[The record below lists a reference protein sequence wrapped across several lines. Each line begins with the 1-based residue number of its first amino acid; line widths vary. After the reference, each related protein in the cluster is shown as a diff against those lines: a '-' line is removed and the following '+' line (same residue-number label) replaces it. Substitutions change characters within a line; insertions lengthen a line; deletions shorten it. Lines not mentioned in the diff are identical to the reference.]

1 LVVNNISFCKLFSK
15 ERKIKKRKRKKI
27 RKKKQIKK
35 KKRKRI
41 KEGIKE
47 KWIRPH
53 AIIMT

>member
-1 LVVNNISFCKLFSK
+1 LQIIF
-15 ERKIKKRKRKKI
+15 KR
-27 RKKKQIKK
+27 

-53 AIIMT
+53 AIIMA

>member
-15 ERKIKKRKRKKI
+15 EKKKEKKERKEKKRKRKKE
-27 RKKKQIKK
+27 K
-35 KKRKRI
+35 KRI

>member
-1 LVVNNISFCKLFSK
+1 LAVNNISFCKLFSK
-15 ERKIKKRKRKKI
+15 E
-27 RKKKQIKK
+27 KKKER

-53 AIIMT
+53 AIRMA

>member
-1 LVVNNISFCKLFSK
+1 LEIFTLVVFLVVNNISFWKLFSK
-15 ERKIKKRKRKKI
+15 R
-27 RKKKQIKK
+27 

-53 AIIMT
+53 AIRVA